1 MLVAWWFAMWRR
13 KEAVVFY
20 CNCKGGVLDEWR
32 GRMSTEVFL
41 LNRQENQ
48 PDPKVE
54 DTDPPVLL

>member
-32 GRMSTEVFL
+32 GRMSREVFL
-41 LNRQENQ
+41 LNRKKPSQ
-48 PDPKVE
+48 PLK
-54 DTDPPVLL
+54 